1 MGSFEV
7 VDSFRQD
14 IAEIGYSIAA
24 VTGDRTGCDWA
35 YSVGLHHTHRHP
47 ELIMVGLDAPLAGA
61 IIQAL
66 ADKVGTGTDLR
77 EHGDV
82 MVGPMSL
89 RFRQV
94 DDLFCSRGDWFN
106 LGREVVSTWG
116 ERWPPTLQVV
126 WADDSGRFP
135 EEQGD
140 PAWLLR
146 QPLLVG

>member
-7 VDSFRQD
+7 VDSFRSD
-14 IAEIGYSIAA
+14 ITEVGYTVAA

-61 IIQAL
+61 VIQAL
-66 ADKVGTGTDLR
+66 GDKVCAGVDLR
-77 EHGDV
+77 GSGDV
-82 MVGPMSL
+82 MVGPMAL

-94 DDLFCSRGDWFN
+94 DDLFCSQGDWFN

-116 ERWPPTLQVV
+116 ERWPATLQVV

-135 EEQGD
+135 EETGD
-140 PAWLLR
+140 PAWFLR
-146 QPLLVG
+146 QPLLAG